1 MHLQTLH
8 TEMGDNHLCI
18 PNTIHLETLQLDEDV
33 LEELDTPMVRK
44 TYPDL
49 PRSADWSDH
58 RTFVRARLE
67 YMRGLD
73 NAVVGFRKKR

>member
-8 TEMGDNHLCI
+8 TDQADNHLHI
-18 PNTIHLETLQLDEDV
+18 PCTIHLEALRLDEAV
-33 LEELDTPMVRK
+33 LSELETAMVRE
-44 TYPDL
+44 TYPNL
-49 PRSADWSDH
+49 PMSADWSNH
-58 RTFVRARLE
+58 PTLVRARFE